1 MCNCSSQAQALET
14 QKSINSQFKQLHQIL
29 YAEESKRIAAVKK
42 EEDEKI
48 AGMKDKVKEL
58 SAEIISLTDTISL
71 IEEQLKEEDMVLLK
85 VCAIQNVSDS

>member
-1 MCNCSSQAQALET
+1 MCNCSPQAQSLET
-14 QKSINSQFKQLHQIL
+14 QKSIKSQFKRLHLIL
-29 YAEESKRIAAVKK
+29 YDEELKRIAAVKK

-58 SAEIISLTDTISL
+58 SADMISLTDTISL

-85 VCAIQNVSDS
+85 V

>member
-1 MCNCSSQAQALET
+1 M
-14 QKSINSQFKQLHQIL
+14 
-29 YAEESKRIAAVKK
+29 KK

-58 SAEIISLTDTISL
+58 SAEMISLTDTIFL

-85 VCAIQNVSDS
+85 VCAIQNVSHS